1 MMSLIRRNNT
11 SKNLA
16 LAKLLIHFILDTQT
30 HTVDI
35 HTATQASENAQNWL
49 VVGGIGIGLIGLMA
63 MWGWGYQAR
72 VRARCRRV
80 IERL

>member
-35 HTATQASENAQNWL
+35 HTATQASENAKNPFSPFSDAHEDKAPLCQKKNSRSATPSTNND
-49 VVGGIGIGLIGLMA
+49 VKPP
-63 MWGWGYQAR
+63 
-72 VRARCRRV
+72 
-80 IERL
+80 